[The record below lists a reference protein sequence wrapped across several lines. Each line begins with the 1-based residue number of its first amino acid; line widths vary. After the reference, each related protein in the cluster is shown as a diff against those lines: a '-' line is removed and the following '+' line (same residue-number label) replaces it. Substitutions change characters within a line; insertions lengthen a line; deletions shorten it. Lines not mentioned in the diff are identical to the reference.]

1 MDILITTLS
10 YILAVS
16 LGFVLAFTIL
26 MVVGKRKSHSGT
38 IRVIPQE
45 GKLIYSLELDE
56 DPVILQDMR
65 EVVFK
70 VETSE
75 ESS

>member
-1 MDILITTLS
+1 MDILITVLL
-10 YILAVS
+10 YILAAS
-16 LGFVLAFTIL
+16 LGFVLAFSIL
-26 MVVGKRKSHSGT
+26 MIIGKKRSYSGT
-38 IRVIPQE
+38 IKVIPSE